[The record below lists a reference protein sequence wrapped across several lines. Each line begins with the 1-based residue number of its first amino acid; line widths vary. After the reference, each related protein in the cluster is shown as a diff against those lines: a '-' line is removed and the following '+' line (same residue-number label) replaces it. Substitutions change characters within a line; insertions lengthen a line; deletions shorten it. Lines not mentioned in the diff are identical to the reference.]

1 MAEHKS
7 FTKSDGVVVALI
19 LSMGAW
25 QFVFCD
31 RAPFGYD
38 DVFYADAAASLIRTG
53 VYGIQGH
60 REANQPPGLSAI
72 LALVQLA
79 SGGGHLAFLRT
90 MVVCGTLGLLAAYAL
105 LRHECRKT
113 IAGLFCLLLISSP
126 RWFQLETELV
136 FPAFPFLLSTFL
148 ALLALRR
155 VESAA
160 TFRSRA
166 GWIAAS
172 SALTA
177 ISILI
182 ASAGIALLG
191 AVAVRI
197 AITFFRDRRQGALAF
212 KRYGLVL
219 LAGVAVQIA
228 WMHRTP
234 EGLEWPEVPGYPG
247 SYLAQLQVRNGNDPE
262 LGFATAKD
270 VGIRVVSN
278 VFERA
283 RVFAALILG
292 LWVRGLRVSAVI
304 LAPLLLLV
312 VGWIASIRKARD
324 QVHDWYFAGHELIYL
339 LWPWKMEMRFFIAIS
354 PLACLYLWRG
364 LSTAWRLI
372 HEHPRAVA
380 RVWVPCA
387 ALGSIL
393 SLQFGLRGER
403 GHAWHGGVSLGL
415 WIGSGVLAAWFAWA
429 AAGRAAHAPAPESGA
444 KPDLRP
450 AAAIRGIG
458 TLVILAVFLVHFY
471 GDVEI
476 ALWNVR
482 ADKPQSP
489 DVEAALWIRSHT
501 DPGAVILAR
510 HVPIAHHVSQRTVV
524 WFPPLSDPVA
534 LMQGIRRHGIS
545 YVVVADRSPDDYYL
559 PPDPVC
565 FARLQAQFPGAFRL
579 VFGDQRVEI
588 YQVVKQHAADARSGP
603 ASGIEEDERRGGPTA
618 VPAANAIAR

>member
-1 MAEHKS
+1 LAEHKS

-79 SGGGHLAFLRT
+79 CGGGHLAFLRT

-105 LRHECRKT
+105 LRHECTRAV
-113 IAGLFCLLLISSP
+113 AGSICLLLISSP
-126 RWFQLETELV
+126 LWFQMETELV

-155 VESAA
+155 VEGAA

-166 GWIAAS
+166 WWIAAS

-197 AITFFRDRRQGALAF
+197 ATTFFRDRRQGAIAF

-219 LAGVAVQIA
+219 LAGLAVQVA

-234 EGLEWPEVPGYPG
+234 ESLEWPEVPGFPA
-247 SYLAQLQVRNGNDPE
+247 SYLSQLQMRNGHDPE
-262 LGFATAKD
+262 LGLATAKD

-283 RVFAALILG
+283 RIFAALLLG

-304 LAPLLLLV
+304 LAPLLLALI
-312 VGWIASIRKARD
+312 GWLASIRKARD
-324 QVHDWYFAGHELIYL
+324 QVLDWYFAGHELIYL
-339 LWPWKMEMRFFIAIS
+339 LWPWKMEMRFFIATS

-364 LSTAWRLI
+364 VNTVWLLL

-393 SLQFGLRGER
+393 SLQVGLRGER
-403 GHAWHGGVSLGL
+403 GHAWHGGISLGL
-415 WIGSGVLAAWFAWA
+415 WIGSGVLAAWFARA
-429 AAGRAAHAPAPESGA
+429 AAARRSAQAPAPESVGHFG
-444 KPDLRP
+444 LRP
-450 AAAIRGIG
+450 PAAVWGIG
-458 TLVILAVFLVHFY
+458 TLIVLAVFLVHLS
-471 GDVEI
+471 GDFQI
-476 ALWNVR
+476 ASWNVL
-482 ADKPQSP
+482 ATKPPSP

-501 DPGAVILAR
+501 DSGAVILAR
-510 HVPIAHHVSQRTVV
+510 HVPIAHHVSQRKVV
-524 WFPPLSDPVA
+524 WFPPISDPIV
-534 LMQGIRRHGIS
+534 LMQGIRRHRIS
-545 YVVVADRSPDDYYL
+545 HVVVADRAPNDYFL
-559 PPDPVC
+559 PPDPVS
-565 FARLQAQFPGAFRL
+565 FARLQARYPAAFRL
-579 VFGDQRVEI
+579 VFDDRRFAIYAVVE
-588 YQVVKQHAADARSGP
+588 QNAADAMAGP
-603 ASGIEEDERRGGPTA
+603 ASGK
-618 VPAANAIAR
+618 